1 MPKYNTKS
9 PLDKLREKNPK
20 LAYQVAASQ
29 ELAMKEMNAITG
41 ELRIGGKIRYPLLS
55 DDEIHF
61 FMREDMA
68 AYLRSETVLTVKG
81 DDVEEAERFRWW
93 LAQTDRRRFAG
104 MTFEPD
110 LKKAPAGVLNLFTGF
125 AIPTGRMSE
134 GGCSL
139 FYDHLL
145 RNVCRGDQ
153 GSYDYLLDILAHYF
167 QWPGRKVG
175 VAPLLYGDKGCGK
188 SIVGEVLAKC
198 IGRRWCFTVDTP
210 EQLTGKHNAY
220 LAKAV
225 LILADEAL
233 NSRDARHEARVK
245 HMITG
250 GTMMIE
256 PKNIDAFQIESKA
269 NLIFTSNKLNSI
281 ATTSGE
287 RRVLALHVGN
297 ANKQDSDFFG
307 RLMKQMENGGYEALV
322 WDLRNRDI
330 SKTDFSRPPMTTQL
344 SVQILDAMTGLNAWW
359 AATLKE
365 GRLPFVRDDDTSDA
379 EWPEMDRKAEKT
391 ADLPPGFWTVP
402 KALIQTS
409 AAEFAKDYQG
419 RAPTPAAIG
428 SFLDEVV
435 PGLKRDRRQVYR
447 VRQHIYVLPTLEG
460 CRKAFVAAR
469 PGVMIEHVGGPVPGD
484 ATPAESGAPPAP
496 APADPIPRARRQ
508 DRFRAVS

>member
-1 MPKYNTKS
+1 MSKYTTKS
-9 PLDKLREKNPK
+9 PLDKLRDKNPK
-20 LAYQVAASQ
+20 LAYQVAESQ
-29 ELAMKEMNAITG
+29 QVSMTEMNKITG

-104 MTFEPD
+104 MTFEPN

-125 AIPTGRMSE
+125 AIPTGRQSE
-134 GGCSL
+134 GGCNL

-153 GSYDYLLDILAHYF
+153 GSYDFLLDIFAHYF
-167 QWPGRKVG
+167 QRPGRKVG

-188 SIVGEVLAKC
+188 SIVGEVLAEC

-256 PKNIDAFQIESKA
+256 PKNIDAFQIESKS
-269 NLIFTSNKLNSI
+269 NIIFTSNKLNSV

-297 ANKQDSDFFG
+297 ENKQDSDFFG
-307 RLMKQMENGGYEALV
+307 RLTKQMENGGYDALV

-365 GRLPFVRDDDTSDA
+365 GRLPFLRDDDNTDA
-379 EWPEMDRKAEKT
+379 EWPD
-391 ADLPPGFWTVP
+391 ADIWTVP

-435 PGLKRDRRQVYR
+435 PDLARDRRQIHG
-447 VRQHIYVLPTLEG
+447 VRQHIYVLPTLQE
-460 CRKAFVAAR
+460 CREAFVAAR
-469 PGVMIEHVGGPVPGD
+469 PGVIIEHVGALVQVD
-484 ATPAESGAPPAP
+484 AAPAASDTVPAP
-496 APADPIPRARRQ
+496 ASADVIQMARALRQ
-508 DRFRAVS
+508 ERFRAVS